1 VTTVAKSSSDLWRVS
16 VDANGPPQKTA
27 VRVSAI
33 IQSAYAPRFGPD
45 YIAFVSTNGGRRG
58 ISRIA
63 NGTAAELWS
72 DAAADR
78 VGVPAISPDGRRIA
92 FTADRHGVTQLYVMN
107 GDGGHVSVV
116 ASTLAL
122 RGDLAWTPDSQAIV
136 SSIVRDGEPRLAKI
150 FLDGSPSQP
159 MSAEY
164 SVDPR
169 WSPDGKYFVY
179 SGADVGTTY
188 PLRAAAPDG
197 RPYGIPSL
205 ILTRGAHLAF
215 LRNSNSLVI
224 LRGEYT
230 RKNFWLWDSKTGA
243 ERQLTDLPSSFVI
256 GDFDVSPD
264 GSEIIFAREQDSS
277 AIALIERSH

>member
-1 VTTVAKSSSDLWRVS
+1 VS

-27 VRVSAI
+27 VRVAAAI
-33 IQSAYAPRFGPD
+33 QNAYAPRFGPD
-45 YIAFVSTNGGRRG
+45 YLAFVSTNGGRRG

-92 FTADRHGVTQLYVMN
+92 FTADRHNVTQLYVMDS
-107 GDGGHVSVV
+107 DGGHVSVV
-116 ASTLAL
+116 ASALAL
-122 RGDLAWTPDSQAIV
+122 RGDLAWTPDSQAII

-159 MSAEY
+159 ISSEY
-164 SVDPR
+164 SVDPV

-188 PLRAAAPDG
+188 PLRASAPDG

-205 ILTRGAHLAF
+205 ILTRGGHAAF
-215 LRNSNSLVI
+215 LRNSNSLII

-230 RKNFWLWDSKTGA
+230 RKNFWLWDAKTGA
-243 ERQLTDLPSSFVI
+243 ERQLTDLPSSYVI
-256 GDFDVSPD
+256 GNFDVSPD
-264 GSEIIFAREQDSS
+264 GSEIIFDREQDSS
-277 AIALIERSH
+277 AIALIERSN